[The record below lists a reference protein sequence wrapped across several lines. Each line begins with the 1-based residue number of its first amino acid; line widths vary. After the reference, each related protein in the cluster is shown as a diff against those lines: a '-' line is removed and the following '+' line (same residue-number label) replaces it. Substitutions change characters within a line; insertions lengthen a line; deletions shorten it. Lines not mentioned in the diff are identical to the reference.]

1 MNRRANSSNQRS
13 GAMQCLKQAIYYALI
28 EWVAKDAFKD
38 SKTGQN
44 ERSLGEAL
52 AMQWT
57 QADKI

>member
-1 MNRRANSSNQRS
+1 
-13 GAMQCLKQAIYYALI
+13 MQCLKQAIYYALI

-57 QADKI
+57 QADRI